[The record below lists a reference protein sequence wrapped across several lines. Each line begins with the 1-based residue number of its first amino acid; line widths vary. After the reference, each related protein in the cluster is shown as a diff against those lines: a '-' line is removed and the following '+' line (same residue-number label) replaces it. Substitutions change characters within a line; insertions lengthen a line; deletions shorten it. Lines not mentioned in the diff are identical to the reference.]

1 MNGALGNVVLVV
13 TMVGKLAQLVRIIEK
28 CGFAVVSFRCR
39 NAGEIMKEIP
49 WIQIAKDLQSEIVE
63 QRRYLHSIPELGF
76 KEEKTAT
83 FVANTL
89 EQYGYSVRRQ
99 VGTTGVVADFGANP
113 VVAIRAEMDGLPLH
127 ESTTSHY
134 RSLHDGV
141 SHSCGHDVN
150 MACAL
155 AAAKILAAQGAS
167 AGGVRI
173 IMQPAAE
180 ESVDAEGKTGTFR
193 MIEGGALDGV
203 KSIIALHIDATMMPG
218 MVGIITESAKV
229 AASNFKIEIKPS
241 ATSREVPFD
250 CIRAI
255 ATLLQALFAG
265 SSVDSSDGTTI
276 VNSIETAP
284 PGAQSICQ
292 SATLRGSLNSFGKEA
307 RREEM
312 KRLDTACA
320 TVLQAG
326 GVYDL
331 EYLDSE
337 SGGELDAAVTETM
350 RQVACEVVGE
360 KSVSVVKRKTWTED
374 YSALLKAT
382 PGSMMLLGGQ
392 IRTSRRSHH
401 SPSFDVDESA
411 LYIGA
416 AILAATAYRLI
427 SESRG

>member
-1 MNGALGNVVLVV
+1 
-13 TMVGKLAQLVRIIEK
+13 
-28 CGFAVVSFRCR
+28 
-39 NAGEIMKEIP
+39 
-49 WIQIAKDLQSEIVE
+49 
-63 QRRYLHSIPELGF
+63 
-76 KEEKTAT
+76 
-83 FVANTL
+83 
-89 EQYGYSVRRQ
+89 
-99 VGTTGVVADFGANP
+99 
-113 VVAIRAEMDGLPLH
+113 
-127 ESTTSHY
+127 
-134 RSLHDGV
+134 
-141 SHSCGHDVN
+141 
-150 MACAL
+150 
-155 AAAKILAAQGAS
+155 
-167 AGGVRI
+167 
-173 IMQPAAE
+173 
-180 ESVDAEGKTGTFR
+180 
-193 MIEGGALDGV
+193 
-203 KSIIALHIDATMMPG
+203 
-218 MVGIITESAKV
+218 
-229 AASNFKIEIKPS
+229 
-241 ATSREVPFD
+241 
-250 CIRAI
+250 
-255 ATLLQALFAG
+255 LFAG